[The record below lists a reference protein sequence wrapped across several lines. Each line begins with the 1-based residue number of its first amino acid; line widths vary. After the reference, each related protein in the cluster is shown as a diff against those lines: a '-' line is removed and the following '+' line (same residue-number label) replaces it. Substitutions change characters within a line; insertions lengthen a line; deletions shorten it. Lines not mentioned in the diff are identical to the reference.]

1 MLVYAAIG
9 AFGLIFLLLMLF
21 LGEVFG
27 GHDVHY
33 EGAVGPD
40 HEALEHGA
48 GPSIFSARV
57 MAAFLTAFGGGGVIA
72 RYYEFSHPASSGI
85 GIVSGIVLAGLVYQ
99 FAWILHSQQASSE
112 VRMTGLI
119 GKSAE
124 VTVGIPKGGVG
135 QITVVT
141 GGERSSQIARSAD
154 GSVIPVGAEVVITE
168 MRGDSLVVARA
179 GAPQTGGRS

>member
-1 MLVYAAIG
+1 MLIYAAIG
-9 AFGLIFLLLMLF
+9 AFGLLFLLLMLF

-27 GHDVHY
+27 GHDVHF
-33 EGAVGPD
+33 EGAGPD
-40 HEALEHGA
+40 HEVLEHGA

-72 RYYEFSHPASSGI
+72 RYYNLSHPASSGV

-99 FAWILHSQQASSE
+99 FAWILHTQQASSE
-112 VRMTGLI
+112 IKMSGLI

-124 VTVGIPKGGVG
+124 VTVGIPKNGVG

-141 GGERSSQIARSAD
+141 GGERSTQIARSSD
-154 GSVIPVGAEVVITE
+154 GGAIASGAEVVITE

-179 GAPQTGGRS
+179 GAPKAGGVS